1 MRDEWKSREELSIE
15 IEELRRKLAEEIESR
30 DSARKELL
38 RQREWFRV
46 TLTSIGDAVLATDK
60 AGFITFL
67 NPVAANLTGWKPE
80 EALGQP
86 IHKVF
91 KIINEKTG
99 EPGENIV
106 EQVVRYGMTLELAN
120 HSALIS
126 RSGRLIAIED
136 SAAPI
141 TSSSGEIEGVVLVFH
156 DVTERRAARKEMARL
171 NVELERRVAEL
182 QTIFDTV
189 PIGLCITHDPKGL
202 HIRGNRMSEE
212 LAGLPQGSEL
222 SKNAPIPA
230 PFRMFQN
237 NRELGVEDL
246 PMQQAVRGEIV
257 DGKVVDVL
265 RRDGTWVALYS
276 NARPLKDRSGNPRG
290 AVGAFLDFTEL
301 KHAEEETR
309 RQREWLRI
317 TVSSIGDAV
326 IATDTS
332 GRITLFNPVS
342 AELTGWEEKEA
353 LGRHVGE
360 VFRIINEKTG
370 QPAEDIVRRVL
381 REGKVVAL
389 ANHTALIDRNG
400 KEFPIE
406 DSAAPIKDAAGKII
420 GVVIVFHDV
429 TERRHAENALRNSEE
444 HFRLSFDQSP
454 IGAALTGFD
463 HRFKRVNESF
473 CQLLGYTE
481 KELLSLRV
489 EDISHPDDLEYNLAI
504 QNKLERGEID
514 QCRTEKRYVKKDG
527 AEVWASTSLRIVRD
541 GDGQPIYSM
550 ASVQDISECRN
561 MTEELRKTRDELE
574 LRVRKRTAELEKANG
589 LLRLLPSKLIAA
601 QEEERKRLAGELHD
615 SVGQTLAALKFR
627 IEHVYHHLKIND
639 PEKARQSIESLVP
652 DLQRSIE
659 ETRAIYMGLRP
670 KMLEELGII
679 ATLKW
684 YRENLLKLHPNRH
697 IELAITVSEEEVP
710 RDLIIAIF
718 RIAQEALNNTA
729 KHSRAEWVDLS
740 LKKEGGVLELSVCD
754 DGVGMD
760 LGYILKSMT
769 ARSLGLA
776 GMKERAQLTG
786 GKFSIRSAPNE
797 GTSVKVTWRLPKRA
811 KADSGNHSPREN

>member
-1 MRDEWKSREELSIE
+1 MRDEWKSREELIID
-15 IEELRRKLAEEIESR
+15 IEELRRKLAEEVASK
-30 DSARKELL
+30 DSAREELL

-60 AGFITFL
+60 AGLITFL
-67 NPVAANLTGWKPE
+67 NPAAANLTGWKPE

-86 IHKVF
+86 IQEVF

-106 EQVVRYGMTLELAN
+106 EAVVRHGVTIELAN
-120 HSALIS
+120 HTALIS
-126 RSGRLIAIED
+126 RNGRLIAIED

-141 TSSSGEIEGVVLVFH
+141 RSSSGEIEGVVLVFH
-156 DVTERRAARKEMARL
+156 DVTERRAARREMARL
-171 NVELERRVAEL
+171 NLELERRLAEL

-189 PIGLCITHDPKGL
+189 PIGLCITEDPKGL

-212 LAGLPQGSEL
+212 LAGVPHGGEL
-222 SKNAPIPA
+222 SRNSPSPA
-230 PFRMFQN
+230 PFRMFQDD
-237 NRELGVEDL
+237 RELALRDL

-257 DGKVVDVL
+257 NGKIVDVL
-265 RRDGTWVALYS
+265 RRDGSRVTLYS
-276 NARPLKDRSGNPRG
+276 NARPLMDISGNPRG

-301 KHAEEETR
+301 KRAEEEMR
-309 RQREWLRI
+309 RQRKWLRI

-326 IATDTS
+326 IATDIS
-332 GRITLFNPVS
+332 GRITLLNPVA
-342 AELTGWEEKEA
+342 AELTGWLEKEA
-353 LGRHVGE
+353 LGRHVRE
-360 VFRIINEKTG
+360 VFRIINEKTR
-370 QPAEDIVRRVL
+370 QEAEDIVGRVL

-389 ANHTALIDRNG
+389 ANHTALIDRAG
-400 KEFPIE
+400 REFPIE
-406 DSAAPIKDAAGKII
+406 DSAAPIKDQADKVI
-420 GVVIVFHDV
+420 GVVLVFHDV
-429 TERRHAENALRNSEE
+429 TERRLAENALRESEE
-444 HFRLSFDQSP
+444 HFRLSFDQCP
-454 IGAALTGFD
+454 IGSALTGFD
-463 HRFKRVNESF
+463 RRLMRVNESL

-481 KELLSLRV
+481 EELLSLRL
-489 EDISHPDDLEYNLAI
+489 EDITHPDDLGSNMEL

-514 QCRTEKRYVKKDG
+514 QCQVEKRYIRKDG
-527 AEVWASTSLRIVRD
+527 AVVWASTSIRIVRD
-541 GDGQPIYSM
+541 GEGRPIYCM
-550 ASVQDISECRN
+550 ASVQDVTECRN
-561 MTEELRKTRDELE
+561 ITEELRKTRHELE
-574 LRVRKRTAELEKANG
+574 LRVSKRTAELEKANG
-589 LLRLLPSKLIAA
+589 MLRLLPSKLIAA

-627 IEHVYHHLKIND
+627 IEHIHHHLKIND
-639 PEKARQSIESLVP
+639 PGKARQSIESLVP

-684 YRENLLKLHPNRH
+684 YRENLLKLNPNRH
-697 IELAITVSEEEVP
+697 IELDITVSEEEVP
-710 RDLIIAIF
+710 QDLIIAIF
-718 RIAQEALNNTA
+718 RIAQEALNNIA
-729 KHSRAEWVDLS
+729 KHSRAEWVDFS

-776 GMKERAQLTG
+776 GMKDRAQLTG
-786 GKFSIRSAPNE
+786 GKFSIKSAPNE
-797 GTSVKVTWRLPKRA
+797 GTTIKVTWKLPKRA
-811 KADSGNHSPREN
+811 KAERGNLQALS